1 MTLTNRAT
9 YLFVII
15 GVLYLSVGVLESW
28 SLALTILNDG
38 LIAAIMA
45 LGVNMMW
52 GYAGLFNIGI
62 AGFFSLGGLAVVL
75 VSAPINHEAWS
86 AGTVQILF
94 ALAAGVAI
102 VAASVRT
109 VQRGQSGWPR
119 ALVLAGLAVAGVML
133 FKLVYLPATES
144 VEAINPAAAG
154 NIGGL
159 GLPVPFAWLV
169 GAGLAAGAAW
179 MVARISLRLRSDYLA
194 IATLGIGQIIISVQK
209 NEDWLDRGVK
219 DIYDISHWPVPDAV
233 ALQQADWFL
242 SLAQRFGFDLQS
254 GSTIAVNLAFATMT
268 ALVLGF
274 ILFLAELSL
283 KSPWGRM
290 MRAIRDNETAAGA
303 MGKDVRKRHLQI
315 FVLGSA
321 VVGIAGALFVMF
333 HGIFSPRSFD
343 DPLRYTFLIW
353 AMVILGGSGNNW
365 GAVLGALVVMLI
377 WIQAEYLGPLV
388 LQVATGPLS
397 DGPLK
402 AHLIDSAVQMRL
414 PLVGIVLIAVLRFS
428 PRGLIPE
435 RGSK

>member
-28 SLALTILNDG
+28 SLALTILNDA

-109 VQRGQSGWPR
+109 VQKGQPGWPR

-233 ALQQADWFL
+233 ALQQADWFV
-242 SLAQRFGFDLQS
+242 SLAQRLGFDLQA

-388 LQVATGPLS
+388 LQVLTGPLS